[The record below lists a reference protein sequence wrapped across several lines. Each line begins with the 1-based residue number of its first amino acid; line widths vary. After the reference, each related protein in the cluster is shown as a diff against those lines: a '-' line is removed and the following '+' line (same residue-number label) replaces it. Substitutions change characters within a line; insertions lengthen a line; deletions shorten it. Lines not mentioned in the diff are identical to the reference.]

1 LIKGCNVK
9 FYRRNSG
16 FTLIEIMIVMVII
29 AMLAALV
36 GPRLVGA
43 LSGSKVKATK
53 IQIENLANAV
63 ETFHLDVGRYP
74 TQQEGLAV
82 LLQGAQNTS
91 SPIASASSV
100 STIENW
106 RGPYLKK
113 NKVPT
118 DEWGKPFIYE
128 IPSKHA
134 MGFDLYS
141 LGADGKAGGSGDDAD
156 IGSWD

>member
-1 LIKGCNVK
+1 MQGCHSGHRTTRGK
-9 FYRRNSG
+9 G

-36 GPRLVGA
+36 GPRVMGA

-53 IQIENLANAV
+53 IQIETLSNSV

-74 TQQEGLAV
+74 SQQEGLEALV
-82 LLQGAQNTS
+82 TN
-91 SPIASASSV
+91 PASAP
-100 STIENW
+100 IPNW

-113 NKVPT
+113 NKVPA
-118 DEWGKPFIYE
+118 DEWRRPFVYE
-128 IPSKHA
+128 IPSKHG

-141 LGADGKAGGSGDDAD
+141 LGADGKAGGTGDDAD
-156 IGSWD
+156 LGNWD

>member
-1 LIKGCNVK
+1 MKYCVP
-9 FYRRNSG
+9 YRRTGG

-36 GPRLVGA
+36 GPKLVGA
-43 LSGSKVKATK
+43 LSSSKVKATK
-53 IQIENLANAV
+53 IQIETLSNAAD
-63 ETFHLDVGRYP
+63 TFHLDVGRYP
-74 TQQEGLAV
+74 TQKEGLDV
-82 LLQGAQNTS
+82 LVINPPAA
-91 SPIASASSV
+91 P
-100 STIENW
+100 IENW
-106 RGPYLKK
+106 RGPYLRK

-118 DEWGKPFIYE
+118 DEWGKPFVYE
-128 IPSKHA
+128 IPSKHG

>member
-1 LIKGCNVK
+1 VK
-9 FYRRNSG
+9 FYRRNGG

-29 AMLAALV
+29 AMLAALI

-53 IQIENLANAV
+53 IQIETLSNSV

-74 TQQEGLAV
+74 TQQEGLDV
-82 LLQGAQNTS
+82 LLQNSQKT
-91 SPIASASSV
+91 P
-100 STIENW
+100 IENW
-106 RGPYLKK
+106 RGPYLRK

-118 DEWGKPFIYE
+118 DEWGKPFTYE
-128 IPSKHA
+128 IPSKHG

-141 LGADGKAGGSGDDAD
+141 LGADGKVGGTGDDAD
-156 IGSWD
+156 IGNWD